1 MKVCL
6 REPPRFVGLRALT
19 RTGYDVETA
28 EASLVERR
36 ESAQRSLVAQTAPDA
51 QVAAA
56 VALAPSAEASAAAER
71 AALLAVPDT
80 EKRGAALQATER
92 LSVATAKE
100 QERKVLRSY
109 AAVREM
115 RETQSA
121 LACFG
126 ANLPLGLAHRS
137 GAPPHV
143 WTEEECAAFE
153 KQLLLHGT
161 DFGAVSRGVIAATQR
176 EARLAAE
183 AAHVAAGGSAAT
195 AGSVSPGETW
205 VCGVQDAVLY
215 YYGVFKQ
222 LPEYR
227 TWKTKRKK
235 LRDDVK
241 SQLTAWFHRAHREV
255 NNETAEE
262 QLEGEERNDSCC
274 SVCEDGG
281 ELICCDGTCR
291 RVFHSRC
298 VAMTAEEI
306 ESDDPWL
313 CTECSTQVRR
323 R

>member
-6 REPPRFVGLRALT
+6 REPPRFVGIRALA
-19 RTGYDVETA
+19 RAGYDVETA
-28 EASLVERR
+28 AAHLLDQRASSEH
-36 ESAQRSLVAQTAPDA
+36 SLISQTAPLNA
-51 QVAAA
+51 KMAAA
-56 VALAPSAEASAAAER
+56 AAPAPAAEASAAAARSAVAAER

-100 QERKVLRSY
+100 HVRKELRNY
-109 AAVREM
+109 AAMQEM
-115 RETQSA
+115 QETQAA

-126 ANLPLGLAHRS
+126 ANLPLGLAYRT
-137 GAPPHV
+137 GTPPHV
-143 WTEEECAAFE
+143 WSDEECNAFE

-183 AAHVAAGGSAAT
+183 AAHVAAGGSAST
-195 AGSVSPGETW
+195 AVSPGETW

-215 YYGVFKQ
+215 YYGIFKQ

-241 SQLTAWFHRAHREV
+241 SQLTAWFHRPHREV
-255 NNETAEE
+255 SF
-262 QLEGEERNDSCC
+262 DS
-274 SVCEDGG
+274 
-281 ELICCDGTCR
+281 LPLHFMRILLLT
-291 RVFHSRC
+291 
-298 VAMTAEEI
+298 I
-306 ESDDPWL
+306 
-313 CTECSTQVRR
+313 
-323 R
+323 